1 MFWNIN
7 RGSVPNL
14 HLGSRW
20 QRVPIWR
27 RGSSPEIQASGD
39 PESGSKMHC
48 PEFQLLRRDIS
59 KNHSEA
65 LSRGDGALGASSE
78 ALDAPLPHPMGLA
91 TKHSWATHRSHQSQ
105 EHRHLP
111 GIPVLSRTS
120 CPPWGNLLSLRVL
133 TRQKENSMDLTG
145 RVSRT

>member
-1 MFWNIN
+1 MFWNVN
-7 RGSVPNL
+7 RGSVPNR

-27 RGSSPEIQASGD
+27 GGSSPEIQASGD
-39 PESGSKMHC
+39 PESGSKMPC
-48 PEFQLLRRDIS
+48 PEFQLLRREIS

-91 TKHSWATHRSHQSQ
+91 TKHSWDQDGN
-105 EHRHLP
+105 P
-111 GIPVLSRTS
+111 GS
-120 CPPWGNLLSLRVL
+120 GSL
-133 TRQKENSMDLTG
+133 NPTG
-145 RVSRT
+145 RGGLLKLFTYCLSTGSGTCIAG